1 MAKPLTIGHLAR
13 AAGVNIETVRYYQ
26 RFGIID
32 EPSKPASGFRVYPKE
47 TIERLLFIRRA
58 KELGFSLQEIAEL
71 LQLGDGCCE
80 DVRQRAEEKQAHID
94 DQIKDLRRLHKTLD
108 KLIKACQSDSNST
121 HCPIV
126 ETLAGKYID
135 KKFV

>member
-1 MAKPLTIGHLAR
+1 MAKPLTIGRLAH
-13 AAGVNIETVRYYQ
+13 AAGVNVETVRYYQ

-32 EPSKPASGFRVYPKE
+32 EPPKPAEGFRVYPHD
-47 TIERLLFIRRA
+47 TVDRLLFIRRA

-71 LQLGDGCCE
+71 LQLGNSHCD

-94 DQIKDLRRLHKTLD
+94 GQIKDLRKLRKTLN
-108 KLIKACQSDSNST
+108 KLIKACQSDNDNA

-126 ETLAGKYID
+126 ETLAGK
-135 KKFV
+135 